1 MIISRKDRKKEKT
14 NDREQDIPRPKGHMM
29 SKDPGGNQTDATKKM
44 LLVEADGFLERQ
56 FQVIPLNLYI
66 QVIVFSILNH
76 LTFSSSWSTRHS
88 RITNYETIPSNP
100 SLIFY
105 I

>member
-1 MIISRKDRKKEKT
+1 MIISGKDRRRKPMTGNRTESLGPKT
-14 NDREQDIPRPKGHMM
+14 HDEQR
-29 SKDPGGNQTDATKKM
+29 SGNQTDATKM

-76 LTFSSSWSTRHS
+76 LTFSSS
-88 RITNYETIPSNP
+88 
-100 SLIFY
+100 
-105 I
+105 